1 MTVHAPVL
9 VDGAWQFSAA
19 WLEELRAELER
30 GIEAA
35 DPLDPGVNAPVEPWA
50 AEVLARLRSS
60 GKDRSSTA
68 QARAR
73 ASASARLRLPR
84 SRPSSKQA
92 APAPVKVADAELA
105 RFLERKG
112 G

>member
-9 VDGAWQFSAA
+9 VDGAWQFSEA

-50 AEVLARLRSS
+50 AEVLARLPFERKGSKLYRA
-60 GKDRSSTA
+60 GA
-68 QARAR
+68 AR

-84 SRPSSKQA
+84 SRPSSKRRR
-92 APAPVKVADAELA
+92 P
-105 RFLERKG
+105 RR
-112 G
+112 